1 MNKAKSLS
9 KGSFKNLL
17 KSLLKSL
24 LKTQLG
30 QQKTSG
36 FSLIELMIVVVIVA
50 ILGSIAYPSYLNQVT
65 QSRRADAQAVLMEAA
80 QFMERFYTENNRY
93 DRDTGGTAVAL
104 PAALRESP
112 RDSATKSYDITV
124 QTSTASTYTL
134 RATPKNAQAGDGFLQ
149 ITNTF
154 AKGWDR
160 DNGGSLS
167 AAEQTWSQH

>member
-1 MNKAKSLS
+1 MSNLQSPSGQPKAR
-9 KGSFKNLL
+9 
-17 KSLLKSL
+17 
-24 LKTQLG
+24 
-30 QQKTSG
+30 G

-65 QSRRADAQAVLMEAA
+65 QFRRADAQAVLMEAA

-93 DRDTGGTAVAL
+93 DQDSGGTAVAL
-104 PAALRESP
+104 PAPLRESP
-112 RDSATKSYDITV
+112 RDSGTKSYDISV
-124 QTSTASTYTL
+124 QASTASTYTL
-134 RATPKNAQAGDGFLQ
+134 RATPKNAQTGDGFLQ

-154 AKGWDR
+154 AKGWDS